1 MADCRHIVP
10 PPNREE
16 VCDNRS
22 LTISWNVLDGH
33 LNSLM
38 IQSVP
43 SVPAKEKPV
52 QVFKKIYK
60 KVNILHC

>member
-1 MADCRHIVP
+1 MVDCAHTVP
-10 PPNREE
+10 PPNRE

-33 LNSLM
+33 LSSFM
-38 IQSVP
+38 VQSVP
-43 SVPAKEKPV
+43 TVPAKEKPL